1 VKNLFQNKKCFRIV
15 KNQFFVSFS
24 NIMDI
29 EVKIEDSQGKIDI
42 DKIKFQKMVFLYN
55 ALDSGWSIKKRKDSY
70 IFTKNHEGKKEI
82 FDEQFLATFMKDNT
96 DINKILS

>member
-1 VKNLFQNKKCFRIV
+1 
-15 KNQFFVSFS
+15 
-24 NIMDI
+24 MEI
-29 EVKIEDSQGKIDI
+29 EVNIENSLGKIDI

-55 ALDSGWSIKKRKDSY
+55 ALDSGWSIKKRKESY

-82 FDEQFLATFMKDNT
+82 FDESFLASFMKDNT